1 MPAPGVDIDW
11 IAGLFPVLP
20 GPGGRVTLLFTDIA
34 GFTRHAAA
42 LGDREAVRLVRRHD
56 AAVLPAVR
64 IHAGR
69 IVKRL
74 GDGVMVAFPS
84 PAAALAAAVTMQRAA
99 ARRPPLRLR
108 IGIHAG
114 VARVS
119 AGDLIGHHVNVAS
132 RIGDRARAG
141 EIPRERRHPAR
152 RRHAAGR
159 IPAAPAAAHRRR
171 RGRGVPRR
179 LVTTHRGLLTSP
191 G

>member
-1 MPAPGVDIDW
+1 MPAPSVDIDW

-64 IHAGR
+64 THAGR

-84 PAAALAAAVTMQRAA
+84 PAAALAAAVTMQRGAT
-99 ARRPPLRLR
+99 RRPPLRLR
-108 IGIHAG
+108 IGIHVG

-141 EIPRERRHPAR
+141 EILVSDAIRRAAVTLPVAFRPRPPLRTGGDMVAVFRA
-152 RRHAAGR
+152 
-159 IPAAPAAAHRRR
+159 
-171 RGRGVPRR
+171 V
-179 LVTTHRGLLTSP
+179 S
-191 G
+191 

>member
-1 MPAPGVDIDW
+1 MPAAGVAIDW

-20 GPGGRVTLLFTDIA
+20 GPGGRITLLFTDIA

-42 LGDREAVRLVRRHD
+42 LGDREAVRLVHRHD

-64 IHAGR
+64 THAGR

-74 GDGVMVAFPS
+74 GDGLMAAFPS
-84 PAAALAAAVTMQRAA
+84 PAAALAAAVVMQRAA
-99 ARRPPLRLR
+99 SRRPLLRLR

-119 AGDLIGHHVNVAS
+119 GGDLIGHHVNVAS

-141 EIPRERRHPAR
+141 EILVSDAIRR
-152 RRHAAGR
+152 
-159 IPAAPAAAHRRR
+159 AAATLPVAFRPRPPLR
-171 RGRGVPRR
+171 TGGDVVPVFRA
-179 LVTTHRGLLTSP
+179 VS
-191 G
+191 

>member
-64 IHAGR
+64 THAGR

-84 PAAALAAAVTMQRAA
+84 PAAALTAAVTMQRAA

-108 IGIHAG
+108 IGI
-114 VARVS
+114 
-119 AGDLIGHHVNVAS
+119 NVAS

-141 EIPRERRHPAR
+141 EILVSDAIRRAAVTLPVAFRPRPPLRTGGDVVAVFRA
-152 RRHAAGR
+152 
-159 IPAAPAAAHRRR
+159 
-171 RGRGVPRR
+171 V
-179 LVTTHRGLLTSP
+179 S
-191 G
+191 

>member
-64 IHAGR
+64 THAGR

-84 PAAALAAAVTMQRAA
+84 PAAALAAAVTMQLAA

-108 IGIHAG
+108 IGIHVG

-141 EIPRERRHPAR
+141 EILVSDAIRRAAVTLPVAFRPRPPLRTGGDMVAVFRA
-152 RRHAAGR
+152 
-159 IPAAPAAAHRRR
+159 
-171 RGRGVPRR
+171 V
-179 LVTTHRGLLTSP
+179 S
-191 G
+191 

>member
-64 IHAGR
+64 THAGR

-108 IGIHAG
+108 IGIHVG

-141 EIPRERRHPAR
+141 EILVSDAIRRAAVTLPVAFRPRPPLRTGGDVVAVFRA
-152 RRHAAGR
+152 
-159 IPAAPAAAHRRR
+159 
-171 RGRGVPRR
+171 V
-179 LVTTHRGLLTSP
+179 S
-191 G
+191 

>member
-1 MPAPGVDIDW
+1 MPALGVDIDW

-64 IHAGR
+64 THAGR

-141 EIPRERRHPAR
+141 EILVSDAIRRAAVTLPVAFRPRPPLRTGGDMVAVFRA
-152 RRHAAGR
+152 
-159 IPAAPAAAHRRR
+159 
-171 RGRGVPRR
+171 V
-179 LVTTHRGLLTSP
+179 S
-191 G
+191 